1 MWDSIYFFIMVPM
14 VYIAFA
20 TLVIGIA
27 FKFTIIFISP
37 TIKGTIAVFPK
48 GSVPKL
54 CAVRDSF
61 FMPSAFMKD
70 KPFWVV
76 IIAFHAAFLLLII
89 GHLELIREFA
99 VIQVIPHEVFLGAG
113 WVGIVLIVTTIYFLF
128 RRFKTPWREISVP
141 EDFIILLLLFLT
153 FIFGSHMS
161 LASRYGIAGFD
172 IQVSEYREY
181 LSSLFTTSPHVSR
194 GILAS
199 PHYVIV
205 ALHVFFANLFMMM
218 FPFSKMIHSVF
229 MFAAQFIKR
238 K

>member
-1 MWDSIYFFIMVPM
+1 MWDSVYYFVMVPM

-20 TLVIGIA
+20 TLIGGTI
-27 FKFTIIFISP
+27 FKIVLIFMSP
-37 TIKGTIAVFPK
+37 KIKGTLAVFPR

-54 CAVRDSF
+54 CAIKDAF
-61 FMPSAFMKD
+61 FVPSAFRKD
-70 KPFWVV
+70 RIFWGF
-76 IIAFHAAFLLLII
+76 IIAFHAAFLLLVI

-99 VIQVIPHEVFLGAG
+99 IIQIIPHEVFLGAG
-113 WVGIVLIVTTIYFLF
+113 WVGIVLIVTTLYFLF
-128 RRFKTPWREISVP
+128 RRFKSPWREISVP
-141 EDFIILLLLFLT
+141 EDFYILLLLFLT
-153 FIFGSHMS
+153 FIFGSHMT

-172 IQVSEYREY
+172 ISVTAYREY
-181 LSSLFTTSPHVSR
+181 LTSLFLLNPKISQ

-205 ALHVFFANLFMMM
+205 VLHIFFANLFMIL

-229 MFAAQFIKR
+229 TFSAQFIKR